1 MPPGF
6 SVLDFY
12 YLLPELVLTSG
23 ALVLLAVDVMI
34 SKKSQGLLMWLALGI
49 VAVTG
54 AAMLPLAGI
63 NVTVARGLM
72 AVDAFAFFFKVGIR
86 KAFYKI
92 FVLFQFFLQI

>member
-23 ALVLLAVDVMI
+23 ALVLLIVNVMV
-34 SKKSQGLLMWLALGI
+34 SQKSQSLLMWLALGI
-49 VAVTG
+49 VVMTG
-54 AAMLPLAGI
+54 ASMLPLAGV

-72 AVDAFAFFFKVGIR
+72 AVDTFAFFFQDH
-86 KAFYKI
+86 
-92 FVLFQFFLQI
+92 LFSGGGSNHFDVVSLS